1 MRSGDATDRP
11 TPTPLHGTARLY
23 RVDVIV
29 VAGEALV
36 DLVAEDDGRFRAVPG
51 GSPANVA
58 VGLARLGVRT
68 HMLARLGTGR
78 FGRIIREHL
87 SRNGVGLDLAV
98 DSSEPA
104 TLAVVS
110 LDADGRAAYDFYVD
124 GTADWGW
131 SPAELPA
138 SFPAETIAFCTGSL
152 AVALEPGAT
161 VITDLMR
168 RAAAA
173 GVSVV
178 LDPNLRPA
186 LLGERAAARRRLEAQ
201 IAVADVV
208 KVSDEDLA
216 WVAPEESAADVAAR
230 WLDLGPKLVVL
241 TRGAD
246 GAWAG
251 TLDGARVDVA
261 AYPIDVVDTV
271 GAGDAFTAGLVDGL
285 RRYDLLGGEARDRLG
300 RCTDATVQ
308 AVVERATLVAGLTCA
323 RRGADPPTAAEV
335 AAVS

>member
-1 MRSGDATDRP
+1 M
-11 TPTPLHGTARLY
+11 
-23 RVDVIV
+23 IV

-36 DLVAEDDGRFRAVPG
+36 DLVAEEDGRYRAVPG

-58 VGLARLGVRT
+58 VGLSRLGVRT

-110 LDADGRAAYDFYVD
+110 LDTDGRAAYDFYVD

-131 SPAELPA
+131 SPAELPV
-138 SFPAETIAFCTGSL
+138 SLPTGTTAFCTGSL

-161 VITDLMR
+161 AITDLMR
-168 RAAAA
+168 RTAAA
-173 GVSVV
+173 GVSIV

-186 LLGERAAARRRLEAQ
+186 LLGERATAMRRLEAQ
-201 IAVADVV
+201 IALADVV

-216 WVAPEESAADVAAR
+216 WVAPDENPADVAAR
-230 WLDLGPKLVVL
+230 LLDLGPKLVVVTL
-241 TRGAD
+241 GAA
-246 GAWAG
+246 GAFAS
-251 TLDGARVDVA
+251 TLHGARVVVPA
-261 AYPIDVVDTV
+261 HPIEVVDTV
-271 GAGDAFTAGLVDGL
+271 GAGDAFTAGLVDALG
-285 RRYDLLGGEARDRLG
+285 RYDLLGGDARDHLG
-300 RCTDATVQ
+300 RCTDATLQ
-308 AVVERATLVAGLTCA
+308 AVVARAALIAGLTCA

>member
-1 MRSGDATDRP
+1 M
-11 TPTPLHGTARLY
+11 
-23 RVDVIV
+23 IV

-58 VGLARLGVRT
+58 VGLARLGRPT
-68 HMLARLGTGR
+68 RMLARLGAGR
-78 FGRIIREHL
+78 FGVIIREHL
-87 SRNGVGLDLAV
+87 AHNGVGLDLAV
-98 DSSEPA
+98 ESSQPA

-110 LDADGRAAYDFYVD
+110 LDPDGRAAYDFYVD

-131 SPAELPA
+131 TPAELPEPL
-138 SFPAETIAFCTGSL
+138 PAGTIALCTGSL

-161 VITDLMR
+161 VITELMR
-168 RAAAA
+168 RAGAA

-201 IAVADVV
+201 VALADVV

-216 WVAPEESAADVAAR
+216 WVVPEHSPADAAAR
-230 WLDLGPKLVVL
+230 WLDLGPAMVVVTQGAAGAFAL
-241 TRGAD
+241 TIG
-246 GAWAG
+246 
-251 TLDGARVDVA
+251 GARAVVPAYSVDVL
-261 AYPIDVVDTV
+261 DTV
-271 GAGDAFTAGLVDGL
+271 GAGDAFTAGLVDTL
-285 RRYDLLGGEARDRLG
+285 ADHDLLGGAARDRLA
-300 RCTDATVQ
+300 RCSDATVQ
-308 AVVERATLVAGLTCA
+308 DVVERATLVAALTCA

>member
-1 MRSGDATDRP
+1 M
-11 TPTPLHGTARLY
+11 
-23 RVDVIV
+23 IV

-36 DLVAEDDGRFRAVPG
+36 DLVAEADGRYRAVPG

-58 VGLARLGVRT
+58 VGLSRLDVRT

-98 DSSEPA
+98 DASEPA

-131 SPAELPA
+131 SPAELPV
-138 SFPAETIAFCTGSL
+138 SLPAGTTALCTGSL

-161 VITDLMR
+161 AITDLMR
-168 RAAAA
+168 RAGAA

-201 IAVADVV
+201 VALADVV

-216 WVAPEESAADVAAR
+216 WVAPEQSPADTAAR
-230 WLDLGPKLVVL
+230 WLDLGPAMVVVTQGAAGALAL
-241 TRGAD
+241 TLG
-246 GAWAG
+246 
-251 TLDGARVDVA
+251 GARAVVP
-261 AYPIDVVDTV
+261 AYPVEVLDTV
-271 GAGDAFTAGLVDGL
+271 GAGDAFTAGLVDALGAH
-285 RRYDLLGGEARDRLG
+285 DLLGGVARGRLS
-300 RCTDATVQ
+300 RCSDATLRD
-308 AVVERATLVAGLTCA
+308 VVERATLVAALTCA